1 MEKEIEEIR
10 FAVIA
15 LLDVAINS
23 ESTLAADSIKLQ
35 NQLLPLEKFRKRV
48 KYSSEP
54 IEQFVPR
61 SSSSNKEPTTY
72 EILQNFGAGRHTKRR
87 KSKKAKRTRRKF

>member
-1 MEKEIEEIR
+1 VE
-10 FAVIA
+10 
-15 LLDVAINS
+15 
-23 ESTLAADSIKLQ
+23 DSIKLQ

-54 IEQFVPR
+54 IEQSVPPR
-61 SSSSNKEPTTY
+61 SSSGAELTTY
-72 EILQNFGAGRHTKRR
+72 GLLQDFGGSGGRHTKRR